1 MKKFLGIILLVALA
15 LVTFGCKPEADL
27 GADAKNWNNLQSIG
41 GNSKN
46 LLRIEAKEY
55 DIDWWVITDE
65 KGIVIE
71 DYDIEVL
78 KSKDDAQTEIKQSE
92 KILKDTTIELKF
104 KFEKNTK
111 VVLWIAQDE
120 RVPKNTKADGTQ
132 YEAGSKDYR
141 GRIPVGPNQ
150 GYIAVDKDYREEM
163 SPIGVIDITCNETGS
178 DGDNNKYETIDGK
191 IEGNWSGNYRITEV
205 WPLTQKENSPEWEA
219 TEGLKFIL
227 DAENYIEEGSSK
239 KFIFPAGKQTVLAL
253 KQPDR
258 FVEGKDNAAKM
269 EQQKD
274 WYWCLP
280 LCEKGKIEIKD
291 DTSVTTSGDIEYQIL
306 EPHKTISVTS
316 QSCKFFFK
324 LGTFYKSAMGAEY
337 VVDEFY
343 ASSEK

>member
-1 MKKFLGIILLVALA
+1 MKKILGIILLVALT

-27 GADAKNWNNLQSIG
+27 GADARNWNNLQSIG
-41 GNSKN
+41 GNSQN
-46 LLRIEAKEY
+46 LLQIKASEF

-71 DYDIEVL
+71 DYNAYIVEPKAEANNPV
-78 KSKDDAQTEIKQSE
+78 QQSSP
-92 KILKDTTIELKF
+92 IPQGTTIELKF
-104 KFEKNTK
+104 NFEKNTK

-163 SPIGVIDITCNETGS
+163 SPIGVINITCNETGKENPK
-178 DGDNNKYETIDGK
+178 DELKV
-191 IEGNWSGNYRITEV
+191 GNWSGNYRITEV
-205 WPLTQKENSPEWEA
+205 WPLSQGKKADGSASPEWVA

-227 DAENYIEEGSSK
+227 EEGNYIEEGTSK
-239 KFIFPAGKQTVLAL
+239 SFIFPAGEETVLAL

-258 FVEGKDNAAKM
+258 FVEGKDDAAKI
-269 EQQKD
+269 EKQKD

-280 LCEKGKIEIKD
+280 LCDKDTIDIQD
-291 DTSVTTSGDIEYQIL
+291 DTETTTGDIKFEIL
-306 EPHKTISVTS
+306 EPHKTLSVGS
-316 QSCKFFFK
+316 KDCNFYFK

>member
-27 GADAKNWNNLQSIG
+27 GADARNWNNLQSIG
-41 GNSKN
+41 GNSQNSLQIKAD
-46 LLRIEAKEY
+46 EF
-55 DIDWWVITDE
+55 DIDWWIITDE

-71 DYDIEVL
+71 DYNAYIVEPKAEANNPV
-78 KSKDDAQTEIKQSE
+78 QQSSP
-92 KILKDTTIELKF
+92 IPQGTTIELKF
-104 KFEKNTK
+104 NFEKNTK
-111 VVLWIAQDE
+111 VVLWIAQDA
-120 RVPKNTKADGTQ
+120 RTPKNKKADGTD

-150 GYIAVDKDYREEM
+150 GYVAVDKDYREEM
-163 SPIGVIDITCNETGS
+163 SPIGVIDITCNETGKENPK
-178 DGDNNKYETIDGK
+178 DGLTV
-191 IEGNWSGNYRITEV
+191 GNWSGNYRITEV
-205 WPLTQKENSPEWEA
+205 WPLSQGKKADGTASPEWEA

-227 DAENYIEEGSSK
+227 DEGNYIEEGSSK
-239 KFIFPAGKQTVLAL
+239 KFIFPAGQETVLAL

-258 FVEGKDNAAKM
+258 FVEGKDDAAKM

-280 LCEKGKIEIKD
+280 LCEEGSIEIKD
-291 DTSVTTSGDIEYQIL
+291 DESVTTSGDIKYQIL